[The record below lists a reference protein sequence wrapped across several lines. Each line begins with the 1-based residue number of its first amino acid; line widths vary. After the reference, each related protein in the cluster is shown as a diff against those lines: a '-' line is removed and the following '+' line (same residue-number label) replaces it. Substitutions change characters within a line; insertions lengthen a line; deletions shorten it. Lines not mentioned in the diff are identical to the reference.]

1 MLPQAANVGRLSFL
15 PCTFALVLASAI
27 LASVQ
32 PAGLYKRRS
41 LLVNYDLL
49 RRDEFERVAMP
60 HTESLL
66 RAALRIASD
75 GAAAEDMVQET
86 LLRAWRAFDQF
97 ERGTNCKAWL
107 FRIML
112 NVSNRNHRSAHS
124 RPVLVPLNSEESPSL
139 VPMHVRALQLTSVE
153 ILSALDA
160 LSSEQRLVL
169 ILAVVE
175 GFTCKEIAGICALP
189 IGTVMS
195 RLSRGR
201 AELRKM
207 LVSNWEVEST
217 PAPANSRRY

>member
-1 MLPQAANVGRLSFL
+1 M
-15 PCTFALVLASAI
+15 
-27 LASVQ
+27 
-32 PAGLYKRRS
+32 K
-41 LLVNYDLL
+41 YDLI

-66 RAALRIASD
+66 RAALRIARER
-75 GAAAEDMVQET
+75 AAAEDMVQET

-112 NVSNRNHRSAHS
+112 NVSNKNHRTAQA
-124 RPVLVPLNSEESPSL
+124 RPVLVPLNGHETPR
-139 VPMHVRALQLTSVE
+139 VIPMHARPPQLTAVE
-153 ILSALDA
+153 VLSALDA
-160 LSSEQRLVL
+160 LSTEHRLVL

-175 GFTCKEIAGICALP
+175 GFTCKEIAGICSLP

-201 AELRKM
+201 AELRKI
-207 LVSNWEVEST
+207 LVYSQCEQQST
-217 PAPANSRRY
+217 ASVS

>member
-1 MLPQAANVGRLSFL
+1 VEYEL
-15 PCTFALVLASAI
+15 I
-27 LASVQ
+27 
-32 PAGLYKRRS
+32 
-41 LLVNYDLL
+41 
-49 RRDEFERVAMP
+49 RRDEFERVAIP

-66 RAALRIASD
+66 RAALRITGDRAP
-75 GAAAEDMVQET
+75 AEDMVQET

-112 NVSNRNHRSAHS
+112 NVSNRNHRSAQA
-124 RPVLVPLNSEESPSL
+124 RPVLVPLNGDESPSL
-139 VPMHVRALQLTSVE
+139 VPMHVRAPQLTSVE
-153 ILSALDA
+153 VLSALDA
-160 LSSEQRLVL
+160 LSNEHRLVL

-175 GFTCKEIAGICALP
+175 GFTCKEIAGILSVP

-207 LVSNWEVEST
+207 LVYSHCEKEST
-217 PAPANSRRY
+217 ASAS

>member
-1 MLPQAANVGRLSFL
+1 M
-15 PCTFALVLASAI
+15 
-27 LASVQ
+27 
-32 PAGLYKRRS
+32 
-41 LLVNYDLL
+41 NYDLI

-66 RAALRIASD
+66 RAGLRITSHR
-75 GAAAEDMVQET
+75 AAAEDLVQET
-86 LLRAWRAFDQF
+86 LLDAWRAFDQF

-112 NVSNRNHRSAHS
+112 NISNKNRRKAQA
-124 RPVLVPLNSEESPSL
+124 RPVLVPLDEHEPPKVTPIHTRPS
-139 VPMHVRALQLTSVE
+139 QLTAVE
-153 ILSALDA
+153 VSSALESLSADH
-160 LSSEQRLVL
+160 RLVL

-175 GFTCKEIAGICALP
+175 GFTCKEIAGICSVP

-207 LVSNWEVEST
+207 LIYSRCEGQSTEGVSHG
-217 PAPANSRRY
+217 